1 MHLHPQNGLNRIWGL
16 RLHTFLRAKIKTFRM
31 RCLMMMWTALACA
44 DEAAQICRFVKTCCR
59 DLAKVSHVHLNVLC
73 ISTSSKR
80 TKSDL
85 GTQTSYILTRQVQ
98 SISHQIPWGLRE
110 TSAMHPSAQCIF
122 YCMNEANQSQK
133 KNYRLARIV
142 SACAGE
148 ANALRYAR
156 RMGVCLLMN

>member
-1 MHLHPQNGLNRIWGL
+1 MYLHPQNGLNRIWGL

-31 RCLMMMWTALACA
+31 RCLMMMMWAASACA

-59 DLAKVSHVHLNVLC
+59 NLAQASHIHLNMLC

-85 GTQTSYILTRQVQ
+85 GTQTSYILTRQVH

-110 TSAMHPSAQCIF
+110 TSAMHPSAQWIF
-122 YCMNEANQSQK
+122 NS
-133 KNYRLARIV
+133 LARQSKVNKKKIV
-142 SACAGE
+142 WPT
-148 ANALRYAR
+148 L
-156 RMGVCLLMN
+156 CLLARVKPMR